1 MHSVTDRRTDRQ
13 KTVSC
18 QIDQYHRL
26 KTITQLH
33 CFNHR
38 CPQTPVWHA
47 RSSQRSVRL
56 AMNVLAST
64 QMSFMNINAW
74 HWHRS
79 VWKLGSALDPFAYYF
94 FRRMT
99 GFSVRR
105 SLVWSAA
112 CTVAVKLSCHAV
124 ITSSQASRS
133 NSRLTDP
140 SANVW
145 GSLSSNINTVQVCML
160 WAESQMRFTKSRR
173 TSTRKLY
180 RLEKN
185 SLGVIL
191 CRRKFSKL
199 IFSWMVGES
208 LDAFTFIVFDAMTP
222 TPRGTH
228 ANSRVHVPY
237 ISRN

>member
-1 MHSVTDRRTDRQ
+1 
-13 KTVSC
+13 
-18 QIDQYHRL
+18 
-26 KTITQLH
+26 
-33 CFNHR
+33 
-38 CPQTPVWHA
+38 
-47 RSSQRSVRL
+47 
-56 AMNVLAST
+56 
-64 QMSFMNINAW
+64 
-74 HWHRS
+74 
-79 VWKLGSALDPFAYYF
+79 
-94 FRRMT
+94 
-99 GFSVRR
+99 
-105 SLVWSAA
+105 
-112 CTVAVKLSCHAV
+112 
-124 ITSSQASRS
+124 
-133 NSRLTDP
+133 
-140 SANVW
+140 
-145 GSLSSNINTVQVCML
+145 
-160 WAESQMRFTKSRR
+160 MRFTKSRR